1 MEQRAKTKDAFHKIL
16 ANLSAKKQAELATEI
31 ALIQQLVEPT
41 INPVSTFWQDKERS
55 AKTREN
61 MKQAG
66 QARRTKL
73 RLTWRTS
80 GREEI
85 VDYSE
90 VAKLVG
96 RAEMTVRIAI
106 SKGEG
111 LAYFA
116 HNDDVITVQR
126 L

>member
-1 MEQRAKTKDAFHKIL
+1 MEQRAKIKDAFHKIL
-16 ANLSAKKQAELATEI
+16 ANLSAKKQTELATEI
-31 ALIQQLVEPT
+31 ALVQQLVEPT
-41 INPVSTFWQDKERS
+41 VNPVSTFWQDKERS

-66 QARRTKL
+66 QARRAKL
-73 RLTWRTS
+73 RLAWRTS

-85 VDYSE
+85 ADYME

-111 LAYFA
+111 LAYFVRD
-116 HNDDVITVQR
+116 NDVITVQR